1 MGRIDLNLISERIRS
16 GQEITELDLSHIR
29 RYHDECSPG
38 EADCVPEAVWAD
50 LNMDE
55 VFSRINTTYSAVGAQ
70 YLYRQ
75 MHLYRRGQSFP
86 PTRFSVFRKFQ
97 NNTAAANRFAKILL
111 RLRGAGSA
119 YISRVLLGKLPE
131 KPVYFPLIVLLSL
144 LFIAGI
150 AGLVFMG
157 KQYVLVVIAMA
168 AVNVVVSQVISFR
181 ISSFIPDFGSL
192 GRMLGV
198 AASLADTG
206 ETGFEE
212 IAVLHRKKSFIRH
225 LQKKFGWLLADTSRM
240 DDLSASVVAYVNN
253 LLLVNL
259 IVFFS
264 AAKYVKMHRK
274 ELTEIYEA
282 IGSLDA
288 TMAVAGYQFRRSC
301 CCPEIVDEDK
311 VEVVSMY
318 HPVLEEP
325 VSNSFSLTDHS
336 CLITGSNMAGKTT
349 FIKTIG
355 VNMILSETL
364 GICHAESAV
373 FPSVTVLSTIRRRDD
388 LGHGKSYYYVEIES
402 ILEFIKKADSSSRFL
417 FLIDEIF
424 RGTNTTERLASSTAV
439 LKYLGERSMVLVTTH
454 DIELENMLGE
464 KYKMFH
470 FQEQI
475 EDGHHFFDYR
485 IKPGPCRSRNAIR
498 LLELAGYPAEIIHEA
513 NSLSKQLFRE
523 RHAM

>member
-1 MGRIDLNLISERIRS
+1 MKTFDFNMLAGRIRS
-16 GQEITELDLSHIR
+16 GQATTELDLSHIR
-29 RYHDECSPG
+29 RYHDECGDSA
-38 EADCVPEAVWAD
+38 EEFVPEMVWAD
-50 LNMDE
+50 LNMDD
-55 VFSRINTTYSAVGAQ
+55 VFTGINTTHSAVGAQ

-75 MHLYRRGQSFP
+75 MHIYRRGQSFP
-86 PTRFSVFRKFQ
+86 STRFSVFRKFQ
-97 NNTAAANRFAKILL
+97 SNTTAADKFAKILL

-119 YISRVLLGKLPE
+119 YISRVLLGKLPD
-131 KPVYFPLIVLLSL
+131 KPVYFPLIVLMSL
-144 LFIAGI
+144 LFVAGV
-150 AGLVFMG
+150 AGVVLLG
-157 KQYVLVVIAMA
+157 KQYILAVIAMA
-168 AVNVVVSQVISFR
+168 AVNVVFSQVISFR
-181 ISSFIPDFGSL
+181 ISSYIPDFGSL

-212 IAVLHRKKSFIRH
+212 IAVLHRKRSFIRH

-264 AAKYVKMHRK
+264 SAKYVKMHRK
-274 ELTEIYEA
+274 ELTEIFEA

-301 CCPEIVDEDK
+301 CCPEIVDTDK
-311 VEVVSMY
+311 IEVVSMY
-318 HPVLEEP
+318 HPVLEQP

-336 CLITGSNMAGKTT
+336 CLVTGSNMAGKTT

-355 VNMILSETL
+355 VNIILSETL

-373 FPSVTVLSTIRRRDD
+373 FPSASVLSTIRRRDD
-388 LGHGKSYYYVEIES
+388 LSHGKSYYYVEIES

-454 DIELENMLGE
+454 DIELEKMLGE

-475 EDGHHFFDYR
+475 EDGQHFFDYR

-498 LLELAGYPAEIIHEA
+498 LLELVGYPAGIIDEA
-513 NSLSKQLFRE
+513 NSLSEQLSRGIDL
-523 RHAM
+523 R